1 MKKRRW
7 LMLAGTVV
15 ALVALAGLAAA
26 CGDDDDDGNGDTG
39 QTDSEDG
46 PTDGEETTADGEGTR
61 LEISAEDSLSFSTGS
76 LAAPAGQSFTVV
88 FDNQDDVEPHNFAI
102 YTDDSASE
110 LIDGTA
116 IETGPIKQELAVGG
130 LEAGE
135 YFFKCDVHPTTMTGT
150 LTVQ

>member
-26 CGDDDDDGNGDTG
+26 CGDDDDDG
-39 QTDSEDG
+39 DG
-46 PTDGEETTADGEGTR
+46 TITDGGESV
-61 LEISAEDSLSFSTGS
+61 LEISAESSASFSTDS
-76 LAAPAGQSFTVV
+76 LVAPAGESFTVV
-88 FDNQDDVEPHNFAI
+88 FDNQDGVEPHNFAI
-102 YTDDSASE
+102 YTDESASE
-110 LIDGTA
+110 AIGGTD
-116 IETGPIKQELAVGG
+116 IETGPITQELAVDG

-150 LTVQ
+150 LTVE

>member
-26 CGDDDDDGNGDTG
+26 CGDDDDDGDGDG
-39 QTDSEDG
+39 DAVA
-46 PTDGEETTADGEGTR
+46 PTAAEPEAEEPADGESV
-61 LEISAEDSLSFSTGS
+61 LEISAENSASFSTGS
-76 LAAPAGQSFTVV
+76 LAAPAGESFTVV
-88 FDNQDDVEPHNFAI
+88 FDNQDGVEPHNFAI
-102 YTDDSASE
+102 YTDESASE
-110 LIDGTA
+110 AIGGTD
-116 IETGPIKQELAVGG
+116 IETGPITQELAVDG

-150 LTVQ
+150 LTVE